1 MKQLPG
7 VASRYATAVDEA
19 DGKRTENQLESERRS
34 DNTTAIEPTLTV
46 VGCANAIKNK
56 INGLA
61 ASREEHLDCEAL
73 RERGG
78 ADGRLSAIGLHNA

>member
-1 MKQLPG
+1 MG
-7 VASRYATAVDEA
+7 RITSGR
-19 DGKRTENQLESERRS
+19 ENQLESERRS

-73 RERGG
+73 RERWG